1 MTSAATKAMLI
12 AFGTILT
19 VLILAISLWKLRR
32 KVNFLELLYRSFN
45 VLFYVMALIEIYAGT
60 QDSAFSKALYSFFS
74 GGITLVASIILTT
87 ILVKNRDYVL
97 KKGRKK

>member
-1 MTSAATKAMLI
+1 MTSAAIKAMPI

-19 VLILAISLWKLRR
+19 VLILAILLWKLRR
-32 KVNFLELLYRSFN
+32 KVNLLELFFRGMN

-60 QDSAFSKALYSFFS
+60 QDPVFSKALYSFFS

-87 ILVKNRDYVL
+87 LLVKKRDYVL
-97 KKGRKK
+97 ENRRKK